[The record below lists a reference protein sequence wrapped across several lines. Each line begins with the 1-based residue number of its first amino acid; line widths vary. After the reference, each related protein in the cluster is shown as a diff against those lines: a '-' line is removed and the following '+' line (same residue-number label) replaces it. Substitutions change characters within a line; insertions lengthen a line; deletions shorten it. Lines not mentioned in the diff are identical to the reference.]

1 MFLSRKLEV
10 FKIWL
15 RLRNVPIVSYI
26 KEVAAEKHN
35 IHIQGMKS
43 SASQACYCIQP
54 VIVYL
59 DTMIMQPSYYI
70 NIATS

>member
-1 MFLSRKLEV
+1 MFLSRKFEV
-10 FKIWL
+10 FEIWL

-35 IHIQGMKS
+35 IYIQDMK
-43 SASQACYCIQP
+43 SQACYCIQR

-59 DTMIMQPSYYI
+59 DTMIVQPLYYI